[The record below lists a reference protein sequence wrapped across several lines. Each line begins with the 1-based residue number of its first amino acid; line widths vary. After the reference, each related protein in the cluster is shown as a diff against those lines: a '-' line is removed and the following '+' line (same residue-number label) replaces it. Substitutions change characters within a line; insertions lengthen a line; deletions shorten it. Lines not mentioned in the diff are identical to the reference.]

1 MVFVSL
7 HLLALENSLNMNPP
21 GLNPTSTSIGFLAA
35 AALRRYVMLI
45 GMNILPLSIMRVWLL
60 RLCGVTVGADCYVGF
75 GVMVDTNYP
84 NLIKIGNHVTIS
96 HGCTLVTHT
105 QSPVSY
111 SALKKTIND
120 VREIV
125 IHDGSWL
132 GLNVILLP
140 GAIVRTNCL
149 IGAGSVV
156 PALETKANSLYAG
169 NPARFKKY
177 IHENILTDNCE
188 ILD

>member
-1 MVFVSL
+1 
-7 HLLALENSLNMNPP
+7 MNPP
-21 GLNPTSTSIGFLAA
+21 RLNPASITIGFLAA
-35 AALRRYVMLI
+35 AALRRYAMLI

-60 RLCGVTVGADCYVGF
+60 RLCGVTIGADCYVGF

-105 QSPVSY
+105 QSPVSS

-177 IHENILTDNCE
+177 IYENILTDNRE

>member
-1 MVFVSL
+1 MSL
-7 HLLALENSLNMNPP
+7 LLLALENNLNMNPA
-21 GLNPTSTSIGFLAA
+21 GLTSTSICFLAT
-35 AALRRYVMLI
+35 AALRRYAMLI
-45 GMNILPLSIMRVWLL
+45 GMNMLPLSIMRVWLL
-60 RLCGVTVGADCYVGF
+60 RLCGVTIGVDCYVGF

-96 HGCTLVTHT
+96 HGCIFVTHT
-105 QSPVSY
+105 QSPVTY
-111 SALKKTIND
+111 SPLKKMIND

-125 IHDGSWL
+125 IQDGSWL
-132 GLNVILLP
+132 GLKVILLP

-156 PALETKANSLYAG
+156 PAIETKPNSLYAG
-169 NPARFKKY
+169 NPARFKRY
-177 IHENILTDNCE
+177 IHENMLIDDLE

>member
-1 MVFVSL
+1 LAFVSL
-7 HLLALENSLNMNPP
+7 PLLALEYTLNMNPP
-21 GLNPTSTSIGFLAA
+21 GLNSTSISIGFLAA
-35 AALRRYVMLI
+35 AAVRRYILLI

-60 RLCGVTVGADCYVGF
+60 RLCGVTIGADCYVGF

-96 HGCTLVTHT
+96 HGCTFVTHT
-105 QSPVSY
+105 QSPVSC

-120 VREIV
+120 VCEIV
-125 IHDGSWL
+125 IYDGAWL

-177 IHENILTDNCE
+177 IYENTTANDPE